1 MFAADWLLKCV
12 NMVCSGILYTSGGA
26 FHPKCG
32 QWCIG
37 FPVSRFLAVLGIILG
52 QFRSGFRGTS
62 DADVLDPTV
71 LHRTSCWVVLHRSLV
86 SDEPLAVTTVCHANA
101 LQGATSSVNLAVDS
115 VLVVVLG
122 RDARSSPLPVWG
134 CGVFGFFF
142 VFW

>member
-1 MFAADWLLKCV
+1 MYRVSCLK
-12 NMVCSGILYTSGGA
+12 I
-26 FHPKCG
+26 
-32 QWCIG
+32 
-37 FPVSRFLAVLGIILG
+37 LAVLGIILG

-71 LHRTSCWVVLHRSLV
+71 SHRTSCRDVLHRSLV

-101 LQGATSSVNLAVDS
+101 LQGTTSSVNLTVDS

>member
-71 LHRTSCWVVLHRSLV
+71 SHWTSCRDVLHRSLV

-101 LQGATSSVNLAVDS
+101 LQGTTSSVNLTVDS

-122 RDARSSPLPVWG
+122 RDARSSSLPVWG